1 MLVELGYSFTAADVF
16 SARTVGALAIVS
28 DNNAQSDQNQVVLD
42 QVDSAVLLPIA
53 ACKAGTPGFD
63 HFTQGFTWTTPQ
75 GLNTSVLSRILT
87 DLIDRH
93 PVFAGQLTGKNAED
107 PGTYRLDTTSES
119 ADSGVASSRI
129 RTVHTSAPWD
139 SDQWKQQHDSIVT
152 NMSTTLEP
160 EAGILWAAALVT
172 SDADTPG
179 RLIMV
184 IHHLI
189 VDGVSW
195 RILTD
200 DLTHAWD
207 QHLQGVDSQLPATGT
222 SVTTWAH
229 ALASRATDTDITDQ
243 LDYWTDTTTGEDPL
257 LGTRPLDQTTD
268 TRGTADAIGIHLDRD
283 TTTAV
288 LTRLPELLTA
298 DVNDILLGTL
308 TVALGAWRARRGID
322 HHSVLIGLEGHGRE
336 ETLVPGADLSRSIG
350 WFTTWY
356 PVSVSTDTVDPTTAL
371 TDPDTA
377 ADAVLRVKEHLAHVP
392 DKDHRIWPAAAPQHH
407 DRPGAGRWKHTA
419 GRLQLSRPVHQHLN
433 VGECHR

>member
-1 MLVELGYSFTAADVF
+1 
-16 SARTVGALAIVS
+16 
-28 DNNAQSDQNQVVLD
+28 
-42 QVDSAVLLPIA
+42 
-53 ACKAGTPGFD
+53 
-63 HFTQGFTWTTPQ
+63 
-75 GLNTSVLSRILT
+75 
-87 DLIDRH
+87 
-93 PVFAGQLTGKNAED
+93 
-107 PGTYRLDTTSES
+107 
-119 ADSGVASSRI
+119 
-129 RTVHTSAPWD
+129 
-139 SDQWKQQHDSIVT
+139 
-152 NMSTTLEP
+152 MSTTLEP

-392 DKDHRIWPAAAPQHH
+392 DKGTGYGLLR
-407 DRPGAGRWKHTA
+407 
-419 GRLQLSRPVHQHLN
+419 HLN
-433 VGECHR
+433 TMTGLCWPMETHRRSASTISASSPAPRRWGVPQIMPRCGLPPRKPVACPDTVIPMLRFLRWWTSTSPPPVMPVS